1 MTISSRRS
9 ISFAL
14 PALAIVALSMVVF
27 RSAAYARHPDVL
39 AWAFTFDLT
48 ITIPLLYYVLFIRDG
63 LKPVATLIPVVV
75 ICALI
80 ARAVVPHDQQQFLQ
94 QLKYLTLPLDLIA
107 LFLVA
112 RSLARGRGS
121 GNSAVDRLVAS
132 ELAILRYGIAS
143 WRKPDAPGFT
153 VHKRNDWATIVVCF
167 IVAIVAESI
176 GVHLLVQQWSPTV
189 AWVIAGLDLYGI
201 LWLLGDYHALR
212 LLPTT
217 IENGMLHL
225 RYGLRWTADIP
236 LANIAAVKPAPSD
249 WKRKGV
255 LKIAILDEPRLLI
268 ELREP
273 VTAYGLAGLKRKVDA
288 IAILPDDPAAFEAA
302 LADQALM

>member
-1 MTISSRRS
+1 MTISARRT

-14 PALAIVALSMVVF
+14 PALAIVALAMVTF
-27 RSAAYARHPDVL
+27 RSAAYARDPDVL
-39 AWAFTFDLT
+39 AWAFTLDLT
-48 ITIPLLYYVLFIRDG
+48 VTIPLLYYFLFVRDG
-63 LKPVATLIPVVV
+63 LKPVSTLIPVVV

-80 ARAVVPHDQQQFLQ
+80 ARFVVPTGQQQFLR
-94 QLKYLTLPLDLIA
+94 QLKYLTAPLDVIA

-112 RSLARGRGS
+112 RSLARGRGT
-121 GNSAVDRLVAS
+121 GNNVVDRLIGS

-167 IVAIVAESI
+167 IVAIAAESL
-176 GVHLLVQQWSPTV
+176 GVHLLVQHWSPAV
-189 AWVIAGLDLYGI
+189 AWVLTGLDLYGI

-217 IENGMLHL
+217 IEDGVLHL
-225 RYGLRWTADIP
+225 RYGLRWTADIA
-236 LANIAAVKPAPSD
+236 LSNIATVRPAPAD

-255 LKIAILDEPRLLI
+255 MKVAMLDEPKLLI

-273 VTAYGLAGLKRKVDA
+273 VTAYGLAGLKRSINA
-288 IAILPDDPAAFEAA
+288 IAILPDDPERFEAVLTVRSA
-302 LADQALM
+302 

>member
-1 MTISSRRS
+1 MIISGRRT

-14 PALAIVALSMVVF
+14 PALAIVALAMVVF
-27 RSAAYARHPDVL
+27 RSAVYAQHPDVL

-63 LKPVATLIPVVV
+63 LKPVSTVIPVVV
-75 ICALI
+75 ICAVI
-80 ARAVVPHDQQQFLQ
+80 ARAVVPHDQQQFLR
-94 QLKYLTLPLDLIA
+94 QLKYLTAPLDLIA

-121 GNSAVDRLVAS
+121 GNNVVDRLIAS
-132 ELAILRYGIAS
+132 EIAILRYGIVS

-153 VHKRNDWATIVVCF
+153 VHRRNDWATIVVCF
-167 IVAIVAESI
+167 IVAIAAESL
-176 GVHLLVQQWSPTV
+176 GVHLLVQHWSPTV
-189 AWVIAGLDLYGI
+189 AWVITALDLYGI

-217 IENGMLHL
+217 IEDGVLHL

-236 LANIAAVKPAPSD
+236 LPNIAAVKPAPAD

-255 LKIAILDEPRLLI
+255 MKVAMLDEPRLLI

-273 VTAYGLAGLKRKVDA
+273 VTAYGLAGLKRTVDA
-288 IAILPDDPAAFEAA
+288 IAILPDDPEGFEAA
-302 LADQALM
+302 LAVHALM